1 VRPPLDLHIQ
11 SLIRLIPLE
20 SAPKK
25 LGHNRGTLFDRGRQ
39 NSFRR
44 AHEARCDFDASEEL
58 LMRYDEI
65 LEFLRNA
72 AADRKGG
79 RGNKAS

>member
-1 VRPPLDLHIQ
+1 
-11 SLIRLIPLE
+11 
-20 SAPKK
+20 
-25 LGHNRGTLFDRGRQ
+25 
-39 NSFRR
+39 
-44 AHEARCDFDASEEL
+44 
-58 LMRYDEI
+58 MRYDEI